1 MRKIGIIGQGFVGT
15 AIREVFK
22 EKCDVV
28 TYDKKDGHTIY
39 MYGPDTDANG
49 LAADVEHAANFW
61 EELLTQCFRDRIIFL
76 CLPTPM
82 HESGYCDIRIVK
94 DMLSAIACYLPS
106 ATVVIKSTVPPG
118 TTAKSQKEYPKLK
131 LCFNPEFLTEANAVE
146 DFRNQDR
153 IILGGTPEAVKEVS
167 MLYDE
172 VFPHV
177 MEEHTDPTT
186 AEFVKYFSNVA
197 LATKVSLANELKQ
210 IADVLQIDYDRAASI
225 AMLDKRLGMTHWDVP
240 GPDGHLGFGGSCFP
254 KDLNGL
260 KFLSQELGVKTTM
273 LDAVWQKNL
282 EVRPEED
289 WKELKGR
296 AVV

>member
-1 MRKIGIIGQGFVGT
+1 MKKVGIIGQGFVGT

-22 EKCDVV
+22 DKCEVV
-28 TYDKKDGHTIY
+28 TYDKKCGHTIH
-39 MYGPDTDANG
+39 MYGPDEFEVEQELG
-49 LAADVEHAANFW
+49 QAADFW
-61 EELLTQCFRDRIIFL
+61 EELLTQHFRDRIIFL

-94 DMLSAIACYLPS
+94 DMLSAIAYYLPS

-146 DFRNQDR
+146 DFRNQNR
-153 IILGGTPEAVKEVS
+153 IILGGVPEATEAVS
-167 MLYDE
+167 ELYE
-172 VFPHV
+172 KVFSGV
-177 MEEHTDPTT
+177 LIERTCSEI

-210 IADVLQIDYDRAASI
+210 IADKLNVDYDI
-225 AMLDKRLGMTHWDVP
+225 AVELATLDKRLGLTHWGVP

-260 KFLSQELGVKTTM
+260 KFLAKELGVKTTM
-273 LDAVWQKNL
+273 LDAAWEKNL